1 MVGSAELAECKF
13 NEYPIDTWSK
23 ATLAMAPL
31 FSVTWE
37 AAASQS
43 ASQDAFGG
51 GYRPGSQMTQ
61 VGFRKRRKLL
71 RLQKIGFLDRG
82 AVRGFRTMCSGVHL
96 PSMRA
101 LAG

>member
-1 MVGSAELAECKF
+1 MQEATASAGLCCFSSKCWSAELAECKF

-31 FSVTWE
+31 FSATWE

-51 GYRPGSQMTQ
+51 GYRPGSQITQ
-61 VGFRKRRKLL
+61 VILL
-71 RLQKIGFLDRG
+71 IS
-82 AVRGFRTMCSGVHL
+82 CHC
-96 PSMRA
+96 
-101 LAG
+101 